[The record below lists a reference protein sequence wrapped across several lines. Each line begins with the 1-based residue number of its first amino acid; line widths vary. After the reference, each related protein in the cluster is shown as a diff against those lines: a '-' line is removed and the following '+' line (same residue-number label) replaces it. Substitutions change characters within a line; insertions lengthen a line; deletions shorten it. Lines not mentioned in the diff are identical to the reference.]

1 MDMVARLHT
10 LHNMDPQSGAGLHDD
25 FADAVT
31 DQPLQNFVAIFCGP
45 NDVKPVVKSRL
56 SGFRIAHDLLS

>member
-25 FADAVT
+25 FTDAVT
-31 DQPLQNFVAIFCGP
+31 HRPLQNFIAYFVAQMT
-45 NDVKPVVKSRL
+45 
-56 SGFRIAHDLLS
+56 

>member
-1 MDMVARLHT
+1 MDMIARLHT

-25 FADAVT
+25 FTDAAT
-31 DQPLQNFVAIFCGP
+31 HRPLQNFVAIFFGP
-45 NDVKPVVKSRL
+45 NDVKPVVILRV